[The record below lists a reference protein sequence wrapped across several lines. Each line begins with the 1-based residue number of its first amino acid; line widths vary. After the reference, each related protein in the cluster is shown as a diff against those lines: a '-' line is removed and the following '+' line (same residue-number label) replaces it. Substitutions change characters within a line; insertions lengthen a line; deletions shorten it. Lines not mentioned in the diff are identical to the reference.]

1 MKTEL
6 LRISV
11 AAIQFSIF
19 KFHYLIKNENLSTFF
34 KAIPAP
40 FATLWSGSS
49 AMWNWILI
57 LSVRRLSRPQSNAPP
72 PLRYI
77 PFFTISA

>member
-49 AMWNWILI
+49 AMWN
-57 LSVRRLSRPQSNAPP
+57 
-72 PLRYI
+72 
-77 PFFTISA
+77 